1 MSKRADQIRLHLDAS
16 PHISVG
22 TMNKQI
28 YMVVL
33 KAVKRIDG
41 RIDPFSKEKFL
52 FRSSSLIL
60 LFPYYRPNQS
70 GSILLFRISLMI
82 LASYLVFNLSEVF
95 MFHKIVK
102 NERSVVRFPMKPKC
116 VKENYLKGAIW
127 EFQVHKKRHSFHFF
141 FWEIQRIRHIRI
153 SISSRLF
160 LGLKCEIIPSD
171 KTMSSDVIC
180 VISIF

>member
-1 MSKRADQIRLHLDAS
+1 MSKRGDQIRLHLDTS

-41 RIDPFSKEKFL
+41 RIDPFSKENFL
-52 FRSSSLIL
+52 SRSSSLIL

-82 LASYLVFNLSEVF
+82 LASYLVFNLNEVF

-116 VKENYLKGAIW
+116 VKENHLKGAIW

-141 FWEIQRIRHIRI
+141 
-153 SISSRLF
+153 S
-160 LGLKCEIIPSD
+160 GKYN
-171 KTMSSDVIC
+171 V
-180 VISIF
+180 